1 MGALAALE
9 IPRENRK
16 VKQIEQAF
24 LYNILDGVQTVQARK
39 KKERKKERKKKE
51 RKKKERKKEVNG

>member
-51 RKKKERKKEVNG
+51 RKKK